1 MEELT
6 GLLVESVKGRDK
18 GRRYVVIKDLDRY
31 FSLVADG
38 SKHTLESPKRKNRR
52 HISRVPGTDK
62 FPMDWTDDTLG
73 DDRIRSFLKC
83 HEKEV

>member
-18 GRRYVVIKDLDRY
+18 GKRYVVIRDLDRY

-38 SKHTLESPKRKNRR
+38 SKKTLESPKRKNRKHLR
-52 HISRVPGTDK
+52 PVPAAERL
-62 FPMDWTDDTLG
+62 PMDWTDDTLS
-73 DDRIRSFLKC
+73 DDRIRTFLKC